1 MKKKIIFILIAL
13 VEVSL
18 QSWAQ
23 TAFYVK
29 TPPFSKYVKVVTDGV
44 NIRQK
49 PNVKSTRLIWTR
61 DGIDGYNPEYLA
73 WKGAQLKK
81 GDKPVKA
88 AVLPVWDESGDWYR
102 IQYCVETDEGL
113 YFKDGYV
120 MKKYCKE
127 VQLKPLTLPA
137 PNNMGIV
144 KISNGAYK
152 DYCFRTYIGWGDD
165 YKLQIGKYVNGMFVF
180 NYELGLSYDA
190 SSNETI
196 VTNSELRFGKNL
208 MINDWLLDL
217 NNFLTRTKDLDKL
230 FANVDKMEH
239 ISIIYYGVSGDN
251 QWYVITGVN

>member
-1 MKKKIIFILIAL
+1 MFILVAMIGMT
-13 VEVSL
+13 L

-29 TPPFSKYVKVVTDGV
+29 KPPFSKYVKVVTDGV

-49 PNVKSTRLIWTR
+49 PNVKSPRLIWTM

-88 AVLPVWDESGDWYR
+88 TVHPVWDESGDWYR
-102 IQYCVETDEGL
+102 IQYSVETDEGL

-127 VQLKPLTLPA
+127 VQLKSLTLPA
-137 PNNMGIV
+137 PNNMDIV

-152 DYCFRTYIGWGDD
+152 DYCFRTYTDWGDD

-180 NYELGLSYDA
+180 NYELRLSYDA
-190 SSNETI
+190 RSSETI
-196 VTNSELRFGKNL
+196 VTDSELRFGKDL
-208 MINDWLLDL
+208 VINDWLIDL
-217 NNFLTRTKDLDKL
+217 KKLSTRTKDLDKL
-230 FANVDKMEH
+230 FANVDKMDH
-239 ISIIYYGVSGDN
+239 ISITYYGVSGDN
-251 QWYVITGVN
+251 KWYLITGVY